1 MNHSRWAL
9 RYAAIAAAGLTAVAA
24 LPGGPAAAQSSSPSP
39 QLKLIAAQRHI
50 TVPKFG
56 KFAFLDAGVY
66 VVALRSAMQFDV
78 QRTSYAKAITAEQ
91 IIRGPGGQ
99 VTQRP
104 LPRKWFDGFNGLR
117 DFLRMTIKNTSGKI
131 VANQLTDFCP
141 GGFNQ
146 QRSSPNAPPRS
157 PFPFGCFGNPF
168 QLGTV
173 WGLQR
178 GWGADA
184 AGGRFRLRLG
194 TYQVTVHLTT
204 YWKRYFHVPAAMATR
219 TITIHVVKGRR
230 CRFICPP
237 IASRHPTN
245 LASHPTNRSRPLASH
260 PASVPI
266 MNHPPTRVLPDLS
279 PLPSWGINV
288 IHQRG
293 RNSQSQA
300 IAFGATVWVGG
311 HARLDVEGFRSNGSP
326 VMKAWQYF
334 YKNGRVVGRTRAGT
348 MGFDGRP
355 GHHHWHF
362 EQFAHYRLLGAN
374 KTSVLKSRKVGF
386 CIAPTDSINLV
397 LPHAMWQPTFLG
409 FGGGACG
416 SPTALWVRESL
427 PLGWGDT
434 YFQFIAG
441 QSFNITNLPNGVYYI
456 EISVNPRHVIHE
468 SNYKNNIS
476 LRKIILGGTLGART
490 VTVPAVHGIDPEHSG

>member
-1 MNHSRWAL
+1 M
-9 RYAAIAAAGLTAVAA
+9 AAAGLTAVAA
-24 LPGGPAAAQSSSPSP
+24 LPGGPAAAQSASPSP
-39 QLKLIAAQRHI
+39 EVKLIAAQRHI

-56 KFAFLDAGVY
+56 KFVSLDAGVY
-66 VVALRSAMQFDV
+66 VVALGSALQFDV

-91 IIRGPGGQ
+91 IIRGSGGQ
-99 VTQRP
+99 VTKRP
-104 LPRKWFDGFNGLR
+104 VPNKWFDGFLGLK
-117 DFLRMTIKNTSGKI
+117 DFLRTTIKNSSGKI
-131 VANQLTDFCP
+131 VGNQVTDFCP
-141 GGFNQ
+141 GSFGQ

-168 QLGTV
+168 EFGTV

-194 TYQVTVHLTT
+194 TYQLTVHLTS
-204 YWKRYFHVPAAMATR
+204 YWQRYLHVPAAMATR
-219 TITIHVVKGRR
+219 TVTIHVVKGTR
-230 CRFICPP
+230 CRFICPHP
-237 IASRHPTN
+237 ANRHR
-245 LASHPTNRSRPLASH
+245 ANRGQPLASH
-260 PASVPI
+260 PATVPI
-266 MNHPPTRVLPDLS
+266 LNNPPTRVLPDLS
-279 PLPSWGINV
+279 PLPSWGINLSLN
-288 IHQRG
+288 R
-293 RNSQSQA
+293 RTASER

-348 MGFDGRP
+348 MGFDGKP
-355 GHHHWHF
+355 SHQHWHF
-362 EQFAHYRLLGAN
+362 EQFAHYRLLAAN
-374 KTSVLKSRKVGF
+374 KTTVLKSRKVGF

-397 LPHAMWQPTFLG
+397 LPHALWQPTFLG
-409 FGGGACG
+409 FEGSACG
-416 SPTALWVRESL
+416 SPTALWVREML

-456 EISVNPRHVIHE
+456 EISANPRHVIHE
-468 SNYKNNIS
+468 SNYKNNVS
-476 LRKIILGGTLGART
+476 LRKIILGGTPGART
-490 VTVPAVHGIDPEHSG
+490 VKVPAVHGIDPEQAG

>member
-9 RYAAIAAAGLTAVAA
+9 RYAAVAAAGLTAVAA
-24 LPGGPAAAQSSSPSP
+24 LPGGPAAAQSASASPG
-39 QLKLIAAQRHI
+39 LKLIAAQRHI

-66 VVALRSAMQFDV
+66 VVALGSAMQFDV

-91 IIRGPGGQ
+91 IIRGSGGQ

-104 LPRKWFDGFNGLR
+104 LPRKWFDGWLGLKN
-117 DFLRMTIKNTSGKI
+117 FLRVTIKNPSGKI

-141 GGFNQ
+141 GGFSQ
-146 QRSSPNAPPRS
+146 QRSSPNAPPRT
-157 PFPFGCFGNPF
+157 PFPFGCGGNPF
-168 QLGTV
+168 EFGTV

-184 AGGRFRLRLG
+184 VGGRFRLRLG
-194 TYQVTVHLTT
+194 TYQLTVHLTS
-204 YWKRYFHVPAAMATR
+204 YWQRYFHVPAAMAAR
-219 TITIHVVKGRR
+219 AVTIHVVKARR
-230 CRFICPP
+230 CRFICSSP
-237 IASRHPTN
+237 ASRHR
-245 LASHPTNRSRPLASH
+245 TNRSHPLASH

-266 MNHPPTRVLPDLS
+266 LHNPPTRVLPDLS

-293 RNSQSQA
+293 RTSQSQA
-300 IAFGATVWVGG
+300 IAFGATVWIGG

-326 VMKAWQYF
+326 VMRAWQYF
-334 YKNGRVVGRTRAGT
+334 YKNGHVVGRTRAGT
-348 MGFDGRP
+348 MGFDGLP

-362 EQFAHYRLLGAN
+362 EQFAQYRLLGAN
-374 KTSVLKSRKVGF
+374 KTTVLKSRKVGF

-397 LPHAMWQPTFLG
+397 LPHAMWQPG
-409 FGGGACG
+409 FTGFGGACG
-416 SPTALWVRESL
+416 SPQALWVREEL

-434 YFQFIAG
+434 YFQYVAG

-456 EISVNPRHVIHE
+456 EIIANPRHVLHE

-476 LRKIILGGTLGART
+476 LRKIVLGGTLGART
-490 VTVPAVHGIDPEHSG
+490 VKVPAVHHIDPEHMR